1 MSYTAGVEFSERCCG
16 KRWAVLSDKSLLSLV
31 RINEEDREIG
41 ITFMR
46 VLVPLAGRRFIT
58 DAEAT

>member
-1 MSYTAGVEFSERCCG
+1 MSYPAGVEFSERCCG

-31 RINEEDREIG
+31 RINEDGEIG